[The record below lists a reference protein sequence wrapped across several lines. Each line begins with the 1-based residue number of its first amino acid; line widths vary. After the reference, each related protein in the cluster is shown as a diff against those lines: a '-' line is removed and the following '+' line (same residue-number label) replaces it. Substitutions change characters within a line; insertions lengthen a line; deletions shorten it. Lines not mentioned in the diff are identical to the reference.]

1 MKRRRFLNRSVLM
14 GASTLATVGTRAW
27 IWRNTTADAAQ
38 QSLQSQQLPS
48 SVIAQLSAQ
57 SPRLIVILLRGAA
70 DGLNIVVPHQDTNYY
85 ARRPTIAIAR
95 PGEPDGALD
104 LDGQFGLHPSLAA
117 LMPQWKAGNLAF
129 VHATGYREATRSH
142 FQAQDNLETGTP
154 GISTT
159 ADGWMNRL
167 LPFLSEASPTR
178 AVNVGNT
185 LPLILTG
192 SESVASIAVQGSAS
206 RPLPIDRP
214 AIQQAFDQLYTDSSP
229 TAIAY
234 KEGRAA
240 RDVLRQAFS
249 EESME
254 ASRGAPT
261 PGSFSAIAQRVA
273 QLMTGD
279 AATQVAFMELGE
291 WDTHI
296 AERGVLNRH
305 LAFLG
310 EGLADLAIAL
320 GPVYENTAVVVM
332 SEFGRT
338 AAENGNGGTDHGHG
352 NVLWLMG
359 GGIQGGQFY
368 GQWPGLED
376 EALHE
381 KRDLAVTTDFRDVLT
396 AVLQQQFELD
406 QRALA
411 QIFPG
416 YEPKGFS
423 IA

>member
-1 MKRRRFLNRSVLM
+1 MKRRRFLNRSALM
-14 GASTLATVGTRAW
+14 GASTLVTVGTRAW
-27 IWRNTTADAAQ
+27 TWRSTTADAAQ
-38 QSLQSQQLPS
+38 QNLPRHKLPG
-48 SVIAQLSAQ
+48 QLSAQ
-57 SPRLIVILLRGAA
+57 SPRLIVVLLRGAA
-70 DGLNIVVPHQDTNYY
+70 DGLNIVVPYQEADYY
-85 ARRPTIAIAR
+85 VRRPTIAIAQ
-95 PGEPDGALD
+95 PGQPDGALD

-117 LMPQWKAGNLAF
+117 LMPQWQAGNLAF
-129 VHATGYREATRSH
+129 VHATGYGSATRSH

-154 GISTT
+154 GITT
-159 ADGWMNRL
+159 TVDGWMNRL
-167 LPFLSEASPTR
+167 LPFVSGSSPAQ

-185 LPLILTG
+185 LPLIMTG
-192 SESVASIAVQGSAS
+192 SEPVASIAARGSTS

-214 AIQQAFDQLYTDSSP
+214 PIQQAFDRLYADNSP
-229 TAIAY
+229 AAIAY

-249 EESME
+249 EESMA
-254 ASRGAPT
+254 ASRGAPA

-291 WDTHI
+291 WDTHV
-296 AERGVLNRH
+296 AERGILKRH

-310 EGLADLAIAL
+310 EGLADLATAL

-352 NVLWLMG
+352 NALWLMG
-359 GGIQGGQFY
+359 GGIQGGRFY
-368 GQWPGLED
+368 GQWPGLAD
-376 EALHE
+376 AALHQN
-381 KRDLAVTTDFRDVLT
+381 RDLAVTTDFRDVLG
-396 AVLQQQFELD
+396 AVLQQQFKLD
-406 QRALA
+406 RQALA

-416 YEPKGFS
+416 YEPKGFTIS
-423 IA
+423 